1 MKSGLFSFCLFHSSV
16 DTKLIAALFLE
27 GLNMEKLNSK
37 WRAKRSSSCRSQK
50 WKRAQGNYRSLRLW
64 FFFRLPKKETEE
76 CMIRTLQCIHQCS
89 QNEMLFCLSLSPQSS
104 TRLLW
109 MGYLIFKYPDT
120 WKKKKWNASFENRNV
135 QMYPAGIQSTPKSVS
150 PSCYK
155 NFTHATKAS
164 SIQKARKKG
173 KESQP
178 IVVPCYRINK

>member
-109 MGYLIFKYPDT
+109 MGYVIFKYPDT
-120 WKKKKWNASFENRNV
+120 WKKKMKCFFWKQECANVPSWNTVNTQICLTFMLQKFHSCN
-135 QMYPAGIQSTPKSVS
+135 KSLKYS
-150 PSCYK
+150 KS
-155 NFTHATKAS
+155 
-164 SIQKARKKG
+164 
-173 KESQP
+173 
-178 IVVPCYRINK
+178 

>member
-1 MKSGLFSFCLFHSSV
+1 MKSGLFSFCLFHSSA

-120 WKKKKWNASFENRNV
+120 WKKKNEMLLLKTGMCKCTQLEYSQHPNLSHLHVTKILLMQQKPQVFKKLERKAKKASPLLF
-135 QMYPAGIQSTPKSVS
+135 
-150 PSCYK
+150 
-155 NFTHATKAS
+155 HATA
-164 SIQKARKKG
+164 
-173 KESQP
+173 
-178 IVVPCYRINK
+178 